1 MRTENNVIINK
12 EKEWYDYDKEK
23 TFRAWKKE
31 YTKPINTIDKM
42 FNQVLEKKQNNGNV
56 ELEQSAIKTGIDYE
70 NYIET
75 LLKNKG
81 FVVKRTPKSGDQG
94 VDLIVEGNNNRI
106 AIQCKFYS
114 KPVGNK
120 AVQEV
125 SAGKDYYN
133 CALGCVVSN
142 NSFTP
147 SARKLANSLEITLL
161 NNDAIIDYVSV
172 NS

>member
-1 MRTENNVIINK
+1 MKRLTVYLACMWCVIQFVFSQNRNNH
-12 EKEWYDYDKEK
+12 
-23 TFRAWKKE
+23 
-31 YTKPINTIDKM
+31 
-42 FNQVLEKKQNNGNV
+42 
-56 ELEQSAIKTGIDYE
+56 YE

-120 AVQEV
+120 AVQEI

-142 NSFTP
+142 NTFTP

-161 NNDAIIDYVSV
+161 NNSAIIDYVSV